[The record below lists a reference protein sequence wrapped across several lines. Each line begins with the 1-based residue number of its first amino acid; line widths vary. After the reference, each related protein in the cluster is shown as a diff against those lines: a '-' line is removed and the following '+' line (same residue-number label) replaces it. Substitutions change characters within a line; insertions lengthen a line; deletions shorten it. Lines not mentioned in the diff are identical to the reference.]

1 MCRTSDNAAKP
12 AAVTPVRTIPKSPPK
27 GPLLPFRATPYG
39 QVGAPDAILQSGL
52 DQAVTHAKSLNE
64 LGPNPQVAFSIIL
77 IAQDGTSHK
86 TAEVLGNEMFF
97 SASLLKVAAMYP
109 AYELGLAVRQFAD
122 AKGKIFADALAFFK
136 ALSDEFDPQ
145 IKAAALPQVV
155 AKAEEMATKF
165 SAQDI
170 RSTPAYKKI
179 FQVTGFSGTNPLDI
193 EFKTKSGTTDPNEFA
208 DNLEAMIE
216 QSSDP
221 ASRETIKTLSYSYI
235 NAALTKAGFFAP
247 DPDPKRS
254 KGMWL
259 CGDYSFGAD
268 PFLDF
273 QFGQDT
279 MKVQVTTARQIS
291 RLFALVHLKKLV
303 SDRHSQAMQDLL
315 SNSNLSFLSTITPPI
330 TDFDVVLRK
339 VGVDSGR
346 ISEGELLKWSNTT
359 QFEQHGLTGE
369 AAMCWH
375 NLRSFVSGGQEFKG
389 ILRVIR
395 ETVAHYLNNAP

>member
-1 MCRTSDNAAKP
+1 MFEIASPDLLSLDEQDAIP
-12 AAVTPVRTIPKSPPK
+12 AAYVATINQPLSFPDEPIPFKTESYNPFDLGKNWRIEGGGAAIGGAGLGYALGQGGVIFSDILRDRTF
-27 GPLLPFRATPYG
+27 L
-39 QVGAPDAILQSGL
+39 
-52 DQAVTHAKSLNE
+52 
-64 LGPNPQVAFSIIL
+64 
-77 IAQDGTSHK
+77 
-86 TAEVLGNEMFF
+86 
-97 SASLLKVAAMYP
+97 ASLAIYGSFDLT
-109 AYELGLAVRQFAD
+109 
-122 AKGKIFADALAFFK
+122 DALAFFK

-247 DPDPKRS
+247 DPDPKQS